1 MARLN
6 AVSSVPSEDL
16 KKLQTTVA
24 AFEIRIPDMI
34 KELTTRNEKIKEDL
48 EKTLQSSEYKVKG
61 LDQLYKENSAETELL
76 YEKLNNE
83 LARMVKILKNKGK
96 DQVHE
101 LVQKVKED
109 TEEIARIK
117 KENARLRRENVT
129 LRALLKGNDLL

>member
-6 AVSSVPSEDL
+6 AVPSVPSEDL
-16 KKLQTTVA
+16 WKLQTTVA

-101 LVQKVKED
+101 LVQKVRED
-109 TEEIARIK
+109 TEEIARVK

>member
-1 MARLN
+1 
-6 AVSSVPSEDL
+6 
-16 KKLQTTVA
+16 
-24 AFEIRIPDMI
+24 MI

-101 LVQKVKED
+101 LVQKVRED
-109 TEEIARIK
+109 TEEIARVK